1 MNIEKSLTKENFWN
15 EMMEKFPKATK
26 SFCDW
31 IDEYKKETDWN
42 NLLGGDIKYHDLPY
56 AMQQGVWISFCYDQ
70 MDNYFEQSEYSPKF
84 DFEEEV
90 RIVFSVIEAII
101 NLKNNWP

>member
-1 MNIEKSLTKENFWN
+1 MNISQPLTKNNFWN
-15 EMMEKFPKATK
+15 KMMEEFPNAMKL
-26 SFCDW
+26 FCNW

-70 MDNYFEQSEYSPKF
+70 LNEHFEQPEYSPDF

-90 RIVFSVIEAII
+90 KNVFKELEPL
-101 NLKNNWP
+101 LKAESES